1 MPRSK
6 DQEVRKEFEALLLP
20 CLDACYRF
28 ALHLAAEPQE
38 AEDLVQE
45 AVLRAFRFYH
55 QFRPG
60 TNFQAWLFT
69 IIRHTFINR
78 YRARAAQSQARLWE
92 EIDGEEVELELEAD
106 RADTPEVRF
115 EQSWLRDHLATALKS
130 LPKLYQMVV
139 VLVDV
144 EGLSYKETAQVLDVP
159 IGTVMSRLY
168 RGRSLLRQELSQ
180 HLGT

>member
-1 MPRSK
+1 MLRSK
-6 DQEVRKEFEALLLP
+6 EQEVRREFEVLLLP

-55 QFRPG
+55 QFQPG

-69 IIRHTFINR
+69 ILRHTFINR
-78 YRARAAQSQARLWE
+78 YRARNTQSQARLWE

-106 RADTPEVRF
+106 RVDTPEVRY
-115 EQSWLRDHLATALKS
+115 EQSWLREHLAAALKA
-130 LPKLYQMVV
+130 LPKPYQMVV

-144 EGLSYKETAQVLDVP
+144 EGFSYKETAQVLDVP

-168 RGRSLLRQELSQ
+168 RGRALLRQDLRR
-180 HLGT
+180 HLQT